1 MTGDIIGYDLNEKYC
16 QISFYNEK
24 QQEPQTM
31 ETLVDNF
38 QIPLVL
44 GKKEDSW
51 LIANEAKRLDVT
63 KTGYVVSDL
72 YQKAMKR
79 EQIFLGKE
87 RYEAVWLL
95 AKFIEISLE
104 RFSRNI
110 AQRRSVFPDVTSGIG
125 RMPRLIIC
133 ART

>member
-1 MTGDIIGYDLNEKYC
+1 MENEKYEGEKCGMTGDIIGYDLNEKYC

-44 GKKEDSW
+44 GKKEDTW

-63 KTGYVVSDL
+63 KTGYVVTDL
-72 YQKAMKR
+72 YQKAMKQ
-79 EQIFLGKE
+79 EKIFLGKE
-87 RYEAVWLL
+87 RFEAVWLL
-95 AKFIEISLE
+95 AKFIEISLD

-110 AQRRSVFPDVTSGIG
+110 
-125 RMPRLIIC
+125 L
-133 ART
+133 